1 MLDFKT
7 ILIFDEA
14 TYAALD
20 LSQAIEESEGCV
32 AGPVATLV
40 DTLTILDTTD
50 VGGAIVGCQLADAA
64 EVVMLLTQRDVP
76 FVAQICAALPQ
87 SLDDLGEKV
96 KSSTGGKGAR
106 GNRPLGPLLEG

>member
-1 MLDFKT
+1 MLDPKT

-40 DTLTILDTTD
+40 DTLTILDTTT
-50 VGGAIVGCQLADAA
+50 LA
-64 EVVMLLTQRDVP
+64 V
-76 FVAQICAALPQ
+76 Q
-87 SLDDLGEKV
+87 SWIAN
-96 KSSTGGKGAR
+96 SRT
-106 GNRPLGPLLEG
+106 RPKL